1 MSKNRGHLIFS
12 IFLMLL
18 AVLHLSAQEVEPSV
32 SGTIAAEPQTFFNQR
47 TLLAVSNPDYLV
59 SPGDVYTLTYNR
71 EQFVVT
77 QNLIVEPDLNV
88 DLSVFGVLQAGSLTF
103 VEFKRRVEERVQTA
117 YPKSLPRVT
126 MRSTGVF
133 EVYLKGEVQKTGYKL
148 AWGLSRLSEVV
159 EEALTPYSSLRNIQ
173 VTSSQGR
180 TRFYDLFRAFRFG
193 EQDQDP
199 FVRPQDTIT
208 VRKYDRRVVVSGEVK
223 RPGGYQILS
232 GEHLEALISKYC
244 DGFTP
249 VADLSRVE
257 FYRYDP
263 SQNREEITYLDM
275 TEGFDG
281 DTVLTDGDEIF
292 VPSNT
297 ELLPIVYFE
306 GAIIPE
312 GADPQEKFI
321 VYRLRQKIRDGETLY
336 TALRSV
342 RLSPQADLT
351 ACYIKRKK
359 EKIFVDLDDYLYNY
373 DPKKDVVLQPLDC
386 IVIPYIR

>member
-1 MSKNRGHLIFS
+1 MRMVGTIAVFS
-12 IFLMLL
+12 MLFLS
-18 AVLHLSAQEVEPSV
+18 AVLPLSAQQPEPSV
-32 SGTIAAEPQTFFNQR
+32 SGTIAAEPQAFFNQR

-71 EQFVVT
+71 EQFVVS

-159 EEALTPYSSLRNIQ
+159 EDALTPYSSLRNIQ

>member
-1 MSKNRGHLIFS
+1 MSRNRRYLFFPI
-12 IFLMLL
+12 LLLL
-18 AVLHLSAQEVEPSV
+18 AVLPLPAQEVEPSV

-71 EQFVVT
+71 EQFVVS

-159 EEALTPYSSLRNIQ
+159 EDALTPYSSLRNIQ

-180 TRFYDLFRAFRFG
+180 MRFYDLFRAFRFG

-281 DTVLTDGDEIF
+281 ETVLTDGDEIF

>member
-1 MSKNRGHLIFS
+1 MRVKSKRIVVFLLLLRAMFS
-12 IFLMLL
+12 LY
-18 AVLHLSAQEVEPSV
+18 SQDTEQPS
-32 SGTIAAEPQTFFNQR
+32 STAIGAEPRSFFNQR
-47 TLLAVSNPDYLV
+47 TLLAVSNPNYLV

-77 QNLIVEPDLNV
+77 QNLIVEPDMSV
-88 DLSVFGVLQAGSLTF
+88 DLSVFGVLQARSLTL
-103 VEFKRRVEERVQTA
+103 VEFKGRVEERVQTA

-133 EVYLKGEVQKTGYKL
+133 EVYLKGEVKNTGYKL
-148 AWGLSRLSEVV
+148 AWGLSRVSEIV
-159 EEALTPYSSLRNIQ
+159 EDVLTPYSSIRNIQ
-173 VTSSQGR
+173 VTSAQGG

-193 EQDQDP
+193 EQGQDP

-208 VRKYDRRVVVSGEVK
+208 VRKYDRQIMVSGEVK
-223 RPGGYQILS
+223 RPGRYQILS
-232 GEHLEALISKYC
+232 GENLEKLITEYC
-244 DGFTP
+244 DGFTA
-249 VADLSRVE
+249 VADSSRVE
-257 FYRYDP
+257 FYRYNPD
-263 SQNREEITYLDM
+263 QNREEVTYLDM
-275 TEGFDG
+275 TEGFDREISLANG
-281 DTVLTDGDEIF
+281 DVIF

-306 GAIIPE
+306 GAIIPD
-312 GADPQEKFI
+312 GADPQEKFV
-321 VYRLRQKIRDGETLY
+321 VYRQRQRIRDGETLY
-336 TALRSV
+336 TALRSI

-359 EKIFVDLDDYLYNY
+359 EKIFIDLDDYLYNY

>member
-1 MSKNRGHLIFS
+1 MRMVGTIAVFS
-12 IFLMLL
+12 MLFLST
-18 AVLHLSAQEVEPSV
+18 VLPLSAQQPEPST
-32 SGTIAAEPQTFFNQR
+32 SGTIAAEPQAFFNQR

-71 EQFVVT
+71 EQFVVS

-159 EEALTPYSSLRNIQ
+159 EDALTPYSSLRNIQ

-281 DTVLTDGDEIF
+281 ETVLTDGDEIF